1 MPDEPI
7 IGAIEAGGTKFVL
20 AIGRAYDQIIAQT
33 IIPTTTPDETLSAAI
48 SWFQEQ
54 SAQHGKISALG
65 ISCFGPVELDQ
76 SAPEWGY
83 ITQTTKP
90 HWSDTD
96 VAPYLGKALACPVGF
111 DTDVNG
117 AILGEY
123 AHGAAQGC
131 DAIYITVGTGIG
143 AGAIVNGALVHGAA
157 HPEMGHIYPRRHK
170 EDMQFKGI
178 CSFHGDCLEGL
189 ASGPAIMVRWGAS
202 LSDLPNNHEA
212 HDIIAD
218 YLAQLCTTTL
228 ALYSPQRII
237 LGGGVMQSDGL
248 LENVKMKVEDY
259 SNGYFVYDKVRC
271 ITAPLLGNL
280 SGITG
285 AFELAL
291 RALDNS

>member
-1 MPDEPI
+1 MPDATI
-7 IGAIEAGGTKFVL
+7 FGAIEAGGTKFVL
-20 AIGRAYDQIIAQT
+20 AIGRTYNQIIAQT
-33 IIPTTTPDETLSAAI
+33 IIPTTTPDETLSAVI

-54 SAQHGKISALG
+54 SALHGEISALG
-65 ISCFGPVELDQ
+65 ISCFGPIDLDRT
-76 SAPEWGY
+76 SPKWGY
-83 ITQTTKP
+83 ITQTPKP
-90 HWSDTD
+90 HWSDAN
-96 VAPYLGKALACPVGF
+96 VAKYLGIALDCPVGL

-117 AILGEY
+117 ALLGEY
-123 AHGAAQGC
+123 THGAAQEC

-170 EDMQFKGI
+170 EDMQFNGI

-189 ASGPAIMVRWGAS
+189 ASGPAIMARWGAS

-218 YLAQLCTTTL
+218 YLAQLCITLL

-237 LGGGVMQSDGL
+237 LGGGVMHTKGL
-248 LENVKMKVEDY
+248 LERVKMKVENY
-259 SNGYFVYDKVRC
+259 SNGYFAYDKDRC
-271 ITAPLLGNL
+271 ITAPLLGNH

-291 RALDNS
+291 RAITD